1 MSEPV
6 TLAPAAVEAVARR
19 VVELLADEHAT
30 RPTARLLDAAHLAE
44 LLGVSRATIYDHAA
58 ELGAI
63 RLGNGERPRL
73 RFDVERALTAWRD
86 REPEPEPRPQPPR
99 QRVAR
104 TDAALLPI
112 HGHHKETA

>member
-30 RPTARLLDAAHLAE
+30 PPTARLLDAVELAD
-44 LLGVSRATIYDHAA
+44 LLGVARSWVYDHGA

-63 RLGNGERPRL
+63 RIGDGDRPRL
-73 RFDVERALTAWRD
+73 RFDPAVAIAAWQTRD
-86 REPEPEPRPQPPR
+86 PEPEPQPRAPR
-99 QRVAR
+99 RRAHR
-104 TDAALLPI
+104 AATPLLPI
-112 HGHHKETA
+112 RGERAA

>member
-30 RPTARLLDAAHLAE
+30 PSTARLLDAAHLAE

-63 RLGNGERPRL
+63 RIGDGDRPRL
-73 RFDVERALTAWRD
+73 RFDAETALAAWH
-86 REPEPEPRPQPPR
+86 REPEPEPEPEPQPQPPR
-99 QRVAR
+99 RRA
-104 TDAALLPI
+104 TTTTAALLPI
-112 HGHHKETA
+112 KRPLA

>member
-19 VVELLADEHAT
+19 VVELLADEHASP
-30 RPTARLLDAAHLAE
+30 PTARLLDAAHLAE

-63 RLGNGERPRL
+63 RIGAGDRPRL
-73 RFDVERALTAWRD
+73 RFDPETALAAWKARA
-86 REPEPEPRPQPPR
+86 PEPAPEPAPRPPR
-99 QRVAR
+99 RR
-104 TDAALLPI
+104 TTPRGPELLPI
-112 HGHHKETA
+112 RGRAA